1 MLVQH
6 GELLQRHGLCSN
18 VDGLRNI
25 RIDLLDAAEA
35 AHRTDVCK
43 GGFVLC
49 NIKRAADEQ
58 RSLIGC
64 HDKCAILHGAGEVVH
79 VERVVEQKH
88 RPRRV
93 LLGHGTAQTVEPR
106 VQFGGGHG
114 NMGHG

>member
-1 MLVQH
+1 MPRKLPI
-6 GELLQRHGLCSN
+6 GRMSAKA
-18 VDGLRNI
+18 DSS
-25 RIDLLDAAEA
+25 
-35 AHRTDVCK
+35 
-43 GGFVLC
+43 LC

-88 RPRRV
+88 GPRRV

-114 NMGHG
+114 EYGAWMILLYD